1 MFASV
6 NKATTY
12 HAYFRDNFVSVIG
25 TIRVI
30 KASSKEQLS
39 NSNIRNPDIEK
50 NFTFGDYCMN
60 PRILYLIKRAEIEV
74 TSRMS
79 RAFEEFDI
87 TPIQFTILYF
97 VDYDKGDLSSAQ
109 LSRRFSMTPQSMN
122 ELVTVLE
129 RKKLLKKSV
138 DPAHKRIL
146 RLRLTAKGKKLL
158 TDCNGA
164 LDLLEDSLLGGF
176 TAAET
181 NTLRSLIGKILE
193 TARENRQPVDLF

>member
-1 MFASV
+1 
-6 NKATTY
+6 
-12 HAYFRDNFVSVIG
+12 
-25 TIRVI
+25 
-30 KASSKEQLS
+30 
-39 NSNIRNPDIEK
+39 
-50 NFTFGDYCMN
+50 MN

-79 RAFEEFDI
+79 RAFEVFDI

-146 RLRLTAKGKKLL
+146 RLSLTAKGKKLL
-158 TDCNGA
+158 QDCNEA
-164 LDLLEDSLLGGF
+164 LDQLEESLLLGLS
-176 TAAET
+176 AAET
-181 NTLRSLIGKILE
+181 NTFRSLIGKILE
-193 TARENRQPVDLF
+193 TAREMQRVIN

>member
-1 MFASV
+1 
-6 NKATTY
+6 
-12 HAYFRDNFVSVIG
+12 
-25 TIRVI
+25 
-30 KASSKEQLS
+30 
-39 NSNIRNPDIEK
+39 
-50 NFTFGDYCMN
+50 MN

-122 ELVTVLE
+122 ELVAVLE

-146 RLRLTAKGKKLL
+146 RLSLTAKGKKLL
-158 TDCNGA
+158 KDCNAA
-164 LDLLEDSLLGGF
+164 LDLLEESLLQGL
-176 TAAET
+176 TTTET
-181 NTLRSLIGKILE
+181 NSLKSLIGKILE
-193 TARENRQPVDLF
+193 EAREKQPLKN

>member
-1 MFASV
+1 
-6 NKATTY
+6 
-12 HAYFRDNFVSVIG
+12 
-25 TIRVI
+25 
-30 KASSKEQLS
+30 
-39 NSNIRNPDIEK
+39 
-50 NFTFGDYCMN
+50 MN

-97 VDYDKGDLSSAQ
+97 VDYDKGDLWSAQ

-146 RLRLTAKGKKLL
+146 RLSLTAKGKKLL
-158 TDCNGA
+158 KDCNAA
-164 LDLLEDSLLGGF
+164 LDLLEESLLQGL
-176 TAAET
+176 TTAET
-181 NTLRSLIGKILE
+181 NSLKSLIGKILE
-193 TARENRQPVDLF
+193 EAREKQPLKN

>member
-1 MFASV
+1 
-6 NKATTY
+6 
-12 HAYFRDNFVSVIG
+12 
-25 TIRVI
+25 
-30 KASSKEQLS
+30 
-39 NSNIRNPDIEK
+39 
-50 NFTFGDYCMN
+50 MN

-138 DPAHKRIL
+138 DPSHKRIL
-146 RLRLTAKGKKLL
+146 RLSLTAKGKKLL
-158 TDCNGA
+158 QDCNAA
-164 LDLLEDSLLGGF
+164 LDHLEESLLKGL
-176 TAAET
+176 TAVDT

-193 TARENRQPVDLF
+193 EAREKQGVMN